1 MQQSLLKVIL
11 CGFFFQSLLKAGAL
25 LLIDMPLNLFLRKVT
40 HPADNSIRK
49 KEAQRTLLH
58 IVLLVTHDI
67 TLYSPFFIKLYCIL
81 RQYSLTTATL
91 KSECGD
97 LASPHSL

>member
-58 IVLLVTHDI
+58 IVLLVMFGSGENNHLGMRT
-67 TLYSPFFIKLYCIL
+67 
-81 RQYSLTTATL
+81 
-91 KSECGD
+91 KSWTK
-97 LASPHSL
+97 